1 MGTAD
6 NRARAD
12 TGRLRSALAVP
23 AVERN
28 RDKCRPQLLQAVGG
42 YRCDIYGNHVS
53 LRLHPLFPIT
63 NARPVW
69 LFVALLSTTSQ
80 AKENSMNALLLSPHI
95 PSTGRGSLTT
105 SAAISLRSRCSRPR
119 RRLSLKSWR
128 IFRTP
133 RRDSDSPF
141 CRGLFHLLRRTA
153 AVALRIAEIPASASL
168 ARDDRAILRCLY
180 SPAGSPPSDPQAT
193 PTAGQT
199 LGTLCCA
206 LHVFRKAP
214 SNRHPTHVF
223 RVFQE

>member
-12 TGRLRSALAVP
+12 TGRLRPAIAVP

-28 RDKCRPQLLQAVGG
+28 RAKCRSQLLQAVGG

-53 LRLHPLFPIT
+53 FRLHPLFPVT

-105 SAAISLRSRCSRPR
+105 SAAISLRSRWSRPR
-119 RRLSLKSWR
+119 RRLSLKSAAD
-128 IFRTP
+128 IPNAKAGFRLTFLQGP
-133 RRDSDSPF
+133 LP
-141 CRGLFHLLRRTA
+141 
-153 AVALRIAEIPASASL
+153 SASTNSRSR
-168 ARDDRAILRCLY
+168 ASDRRNTRKRIPRSGRSSY
-180 SPAGSPPSDPQAT
+180 SAMLVFPGRVASERPSGKRRQ
-193 PTAGQT
+193 
-199 LGTLCCA
+199 LG
-206 LHVFRKAP
+206 KP
-214 SNRHPTHVF
+214 
-223 RVFQE
+223 

>member
-28 RDKCRPQLLQAVGG
+28 RAKCRSQLLQAVGG

-63 NARPVW
+63 NARPVCA
-69 LFVALLSTTSQ
+69 VRRATTSQ
-80 AKENSMNALLLSPHI
+80 AKVNSMNALLLSPHI

-105 SAAISLRSRCSRPR
+105 SAAISLRSRWSRPR